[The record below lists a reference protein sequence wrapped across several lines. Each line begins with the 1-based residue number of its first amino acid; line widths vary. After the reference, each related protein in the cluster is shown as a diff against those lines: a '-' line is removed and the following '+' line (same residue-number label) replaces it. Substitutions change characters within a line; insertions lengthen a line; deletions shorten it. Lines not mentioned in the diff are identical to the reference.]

1 VYIQNCLV
9 PILKIGDIVVMD
21 NSSVYTANVVL
32 FWNKSRSQFL
42 VVSTNRIT
50 VLSMLSLH

>member
-1 VYIQNCLV
+1 MYIQNCLV